1 MSLFEIRNLS
11 VSFSTP
17 EGSVEA
23 VRGVSLGL
31 AAGESLAIVGES
43 GSGKSQT
50 LLGALGLL
58 ASNGRVTAGRC
69 VFAGRELDCGPSL
82 EDLLGRQ
89 IGYIPQ
95 DAMGCLTPHLRLGT
109 QLGELLMRHRG
120 LGADSARR
128 AARELLAL
136 VRLPDPDFRLDL
148 YPHELSGGQRQRVAI
163 AAALAGQPAVL
174 IADEP
179 TTALDVTVQA
189 QVVALLRDLQAQQDL
204 ALVTITHDLGVV
216 AALGGRVMVM
226 YAGQVV
232 EEGQVEEV
240 FRQPAHPYTAA
251 LLAARPA
258 AEATR
263 SGPMQTIPGS
273 PPQPGSL
280 GPGCAFA
287 PRCSIAG
294 TECIREAPLRTGMG
308 RRVRCHH
315 PLIAGAWQ
323 VSP

>member
-1 MSLFEIRNLS
+1 MSLFEVRGLS

-17 EGSVEA
+17 QGSVEA
-23 VRGVSLGL
+23 VRGVSFELSP
-31 AAGESLAIVGES
+31 GESLTIVGES

-58 ASNGRVTAGRC
+58 ANNGRVTAGHC
-69 VFAGRELDCGPSL
+69 VFVGRELDCGPSA
-82 EDLLGRQ
+82 EELLGSRL
-89 IGYIPQ
+89 GYIPQ

-120 LGADSARR
+120 LGADAARR
-128 AARELLAL
+128 EARELLAR
-136 VRLPDPDFRLDL
+136 VRLPDPDSRLDR

-189 QVVALLRDLQAQQDL
+189 QIVALLRDLQDQQGL

-232 EEGQVEEV
+232 EEGLVREV
-240 FRQPAHPYTAA
+240 FTQPAHPYTAA

-258 AEATR
+258 AGAKNT
-263 SGPMQTIPGS
+263 GPMPTIPGS

-280 GPGCAFA
+280 SQGCAFA
-287 PRCSIAG
+287 SRCPSARE
-294 TECIREAPLRTGMG
+294 ECRHEVPMRVGA
-308 RRVRCHH
+308 RRQIRCHY
-315 PLIAGAWQ
+315 PLIDQPWQ
-323 VSP
+323 GIQ